1 MTVFSP
7 LWPGGRYLQW
17 LVYAVGHV
25 IPSGDVDQL
34 GLIHFARLA
43 LIEQFPDHGQPPDDL
58 RHPLQLFES
67 NYNGSFGQYIDTFVD
82 EVRGKMRAFWGT
94 SYGFPWSVRPGP
106 FKAYITANLFPIN
119 YYYARNPNTT
129 VKTISAAVRV
139 AHANEQLRRDASR
152 LTPANFAERF
162 RALVTDLQADL

>member
-7 LWPGGRYLQW
+7 LWPGGKYLQR
-17 LVYAVGHV
+17 LVYAIGHV
-25 IPSGDVDQL
+25 TSSAGVDQL

-67 NYNGSFGQYIDTFVD
+67 NYNGSFGQYIDTFID
-82 EVRGKMRAFWGT
+82 EVRTKMRAFWGT
-94 SYGFPWSVRPGP
+94 SYGFPWRLRSGP
-106 FKAYITANLFPIN
+106 FKAYIDANLFPID

-129 VKTISAAVRV
+129 VKTIDAALRV
-139 AHANEQLRRDASR
+139 AQADSQLRRDASH
-152 LTPANFAERF
+152 LGDAEFAERF
-162 RALVTDLQADL
+162 KTLVTDLQADL